1 MAEDK
6 AQRYTAPALEK
17 GLDILEL
24 LSSSVVG
31 LSLSEIARDLGRSV
45 SEIFR
50 MLVVLQERG
59 YIAQDPASEKYGL
72 TMRLFEVA
80 HRTPLIQRLTTAA
93 EPLMRDLAHRI
104 NQSVHLAILSDDAV
118 LIVGQVDPP
127 ARHVM
132 SVRLGT
138 RVDLWRASSGRVMMA
153 YQDEDR
159 LAEMLRRTPLPA
171 GADETRLRADL
182 ADIRKRGHE
191 VVDSFVVKG
200 VVNIS
205 VPIIDQS
212 GHAVA
217 ALTVPHIE
225 RFGESVSLADC
236 CVQAIGIADKLTR
249 RLGGG
254 AVDRGYDRSSETAGI
269 SSAVKQASTRA
280 IVS

>member
-1 MAEDK
+1 
-6 AQRYTAPALEK
+6 
-17 GLDILEL
+17 
-24 LSSSVVG
+24 
-31 LSLSEIARDLGRSV
+31 
-45 SEIFR
+45 
-50 MLVVLQERG
+50 
-59 YIAQDPASEKYGL
+59 
-72 TMRLFEVA
+72 
-80 HRTPLIQRLTTAA
+80 
-93 EPLMRDLAHRI
+93 
-104 NQSVHLAILSDDAV
+104 
-118 LIVGQVDPP
+118 
-127 ARHVM
+127 
-132 SVRLGT
+132 
-138 RVDLWRASSGRVMMA
+138 MMA

-205 VPIIDQS
+205 VPIIDHS

-254 AVDRGYDRSSETAGI
+254 AVDRGYDRSSETAGV